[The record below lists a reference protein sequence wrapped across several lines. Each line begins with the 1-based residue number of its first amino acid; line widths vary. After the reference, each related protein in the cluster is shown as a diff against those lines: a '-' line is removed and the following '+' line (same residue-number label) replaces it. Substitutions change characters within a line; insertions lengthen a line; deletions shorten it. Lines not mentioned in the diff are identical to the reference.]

1 VAPSFPAPPGDH
13 RDQAAECGGVVQDQA
28 PFSCALPNTAANAIA
43 ASVLPPA
50 CNAGTDCSAA
60 PFAVMTLEI
69 GALPASIKYRT
80 AAFVL
85 RDGDGGDGG
94 EGLATGDA
102 TSSMVAI
109 SLGGTANDV

>member
-1 VAPSFPAPPGDH
+1 
-13 RDQAAECGGVVQDQA
+13 
-28 PFSCALPNTAANAIA
+28 
-43 ASVLPPA
+43 
-50 CNAGTDCSAA
+50 
-60 PFAVMTLEI
+60 MTLEI